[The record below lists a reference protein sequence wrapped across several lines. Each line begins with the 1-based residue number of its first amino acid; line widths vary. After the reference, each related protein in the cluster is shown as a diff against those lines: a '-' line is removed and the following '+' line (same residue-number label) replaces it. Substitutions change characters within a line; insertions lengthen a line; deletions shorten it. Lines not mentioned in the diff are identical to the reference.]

1 MKPAIYTT
9 KIWASGGMV
18 DTPVLGTGR
27 AIGEG
32 SSPFSPTRSNNWKS
46 FVAQGVAL
54 ISDCCTAI
62 SEKRSFIGKRPMALV
77 LGTLSI

>member
-1 MKPAIYTT
+1 MDTAIYT
-9 KIWASGGMV
+9 KIFWASGGMV

-32 SSPFSPTRSNNWKS
+32 SSPFSPTRSNNWES

-54 ISDCCTAI
+54 INHCCTI
-62 SEKRSFIGKRPMALV
+62 NCEKESFKGKSLRH
-77 LGTLSI
+77 